1 MLKLS
6 CGHDFCTG
14 CFTQHVGNEM
24 RKEQE
29 PWCPTCRQPLG
40 NDSAA
45 QPIIRVVAEEVQ
57 SEQSDAQ
64 RLAQEQEIPRTWW
77 QRQMEAHRWRRLAR
91 KSHLKYCPGCSKIIE
106 KNGGCNSMTCRC
118 GHRFRWDKAK
128 PVAPCHHCH
137 AHDSKFSVWGSC
149 CPSCTV
155 LAKTQLVALRT
166 VVAISA
172 VPVGAAVAAV
182 AVPVLPI
189 VGICRAVKK
198 HRRRRRMRF
207 SLSPQSFSDSIDW
220 HPSLLDTSFRRV
232 GTRVDTPVGSLM
244 PFVDSFEAYPERPHG
259 GSNED
264 ENDALGERSRS
275 LDRLLQTSISG
286 SVAEALCEEWRQRHA
301 TQSNATHID

>member
-14 CFTQHVGNEM
+14 CLAQHVTNEM

-29 PWCPTCRQPLG
+29 PWCPICRQTLG
-40 NDSAA
+40 SDPAA
-45 QPIIRVVAEEVQ
+45 QPIIRAAAEEVL
-57 SEQSDAQ
+57 SEQSEAQ

-77 QRQMEAHRWRRLAR
+77 QRQIEAHRFRRLAR
-91 KSHLKYCPGCSKIIE
+91 NSQLKYCPGCSKIIE

-118 GHRFRWDKAK
+118 GHRFRWDKAR

-182 AVPVLPI
+182 AIPALPI
-189 VGICRAVKK
+189 VGICHAVKK
-198 HRRRRRMRF
+198 HRRRRTRF
-207 SLSPQSFSDSIDW
+207 PMSLPSFSDSTEGHPSLIDTPGRFVDSFELYPERLQASQELEYDALRE
-220 HPSLLDTSFRRV
+220 PSLLDT
-232 GTRVDTPVGSLM
+232 PVRYA
-244 PFVDSFEAYPERPHG
+244 DSFELYRERPQ
-259 GSNED
+259 
-264 ENDALGERSRS
+264 ARSHDL
-275 LDRLLQTSISG
+275 LDREG
-286 SVAEALCEEWRQRHA
+286 ALALRR
-301 TQSNATHID
+301 SYGNL

>member
-14 CFTQHVGNEM
+14 CLAQHVTNEM

-29 PWCPTCRQPLG
+29 PWCPICRQTLG
-40 NDSAA
+40 SDSAA
-45 QPIIRVVAEEVQ
+45 QPIIRAAAEEVL
-57 SEQSDAQ
+57 SEQSEAQ

-77 QRQMEAHRWRRLAR
+77 QRQVEAHRFRRLAR
-91 KSHLKYCPGCSKIIE
+91 TSHLKYCPGCSKIIE

-118 GHRFRWDKAK
+118 GHRFRWDKAR

-182 AVPVLPI
+182 AIPALPI
-189 VGICRAVKK
+189 VGICHAVKK
-198 HRRRRRMRF
+198 HRRRRRRILF
-207 SLSPQSFSDSIDW
+207 SRSPPSFSDSIDW
-220 HPSLLDTSFRRV
+220 HPSLLDTP
-232 GTRVDTPVGSLM
+232 GH
-244 PFVDSFEAYPERPHG
+244 FVDSFEAYPERLVA
-259 GSNED
+259 SQQQTT
-264 ENDALGERSRS
+264 DALRERSRS
-275 LDRLLQTSISG
+275 FDLLDREG
-286 SVAEALCEEWRQRHA
+286 ALALRR
-301 TQSNATHID
+301 SYGIL